1 VIQDDDGGPYSRC
14 RLPDGLVVLERRAA
28 VPAKLQRRKRH
39 FISVPMTWFER
50 LAGASGQ
57 TYRIA
62 LSLLY
67 LSWRARGEPIRLA
80 NGPPRVDG
88 VSRYSKWRALDELE
102 RRGLIVIE
110 RRRRR
115 APVVRL
121 LDISSS

>member
-1 VIQDDDGGPYSRC
+1 M
-14 RLPDGLVVLERRAA
+14 VVLDERRAA

-67 LSWRARGEPIRLA
+67 LSWRARGEPIQLT
-80 NGPPRVDG
+80 NGPLRVDG

-102 RRGLIVIE
+102 RRGLIAIE

-115 APVVRL
+115 APVIRL
-121 LDISSS
+121 LDISGS